1 MLYSPPKMH
10 IPDGFL
16 STPVSIVLWAL
27 SVIVIAYALRR
38 ANKDLGEKQ
47 VPVMGVL
54 AAAIFA
60 GQMLN
65 FAVAGGTSG
74 HLMGAA
80 IATIVLGPWA
90 AVLVMTTVVGVQ
102 ALIFQDGGILALGGN
117 LFNMAVVGVFVSY
130 FVYRTVQRLSGGQK
144 WGVFAGGALA
154 AWLSIFIAALGVALQ
169 LAFSGTSPANI
180 GIPAM
185 GGIHAVIGLGEALI
199 TLGALTF
206 LYATR
211 RDLLKIE
218 GAQAKGGKLVWLGGL
233 AIAIL
238 LAVVSPLASSQP
250 DGLEWVAEQQG
261 FINAAQAPTYEIIP
275 DYVLPGV
282 TNEALAT
289 ILAGVIGVL
298 IVFAVTLLIAYTRR
312 NRQSPANQ

>member
-16 STPVSIVLWAL
+16 STPVSIVLWVL
-27 SVIVIAYALRR
+27 SVLVIAYALRR

-130 FVYRTVQRLSGGQK
+130 FV
-144 WGVFAGGALA
+144 
-154 AWLSIFIAALGVALQ
+154 
-169 LAFSGTSPANI
+169 
-180 GIPAM
+180 
-185 GGIHAVIGLGEALI
+185 
-199 TLGALTF
+199 
-206 LYATR
+206 
-211 RDLLKIE
+211 
-218 GAQAKGGKLVWLGGL
+218 
-233 AIAIL
+233 
-238 LAVVSPLASSQP
+238 
-250 DGLEWVAEQQG
+250 
-261 FINAAQAPTYEIIP
+261 
-275 DYVLPGV
+275 
-282 TNEALAT
+282 
-289 ILAGVIGVL
+289 
-298 IVFAVTLLIAYTRR
+298 
-312 NRQSPANQ
+312 